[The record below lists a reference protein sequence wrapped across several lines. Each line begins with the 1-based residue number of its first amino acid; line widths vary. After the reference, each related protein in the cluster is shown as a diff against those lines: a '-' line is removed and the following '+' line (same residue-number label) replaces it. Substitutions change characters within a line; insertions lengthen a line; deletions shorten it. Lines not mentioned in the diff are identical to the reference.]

1 VLSTLISFQHL
12 LSSFISSQSI
22 YPLCDSSVTSS
33 CKLPS
38 PIILAVGVIPPYLW
52 LSISQYCTF
61 TIIHTLLL
69 VLLTPKGIFQDYEHE
84 TFALFSTG
92 VEELYSF
99 PVKVSYDGQLARSCN
114 LL

>member
-1 VLSTLISFQHL
+1 MTTK
-12 LSSFISSQSI
+12 SSEPNAI
-22 YPLCDSSVTSS
+22 LCMHS
-33 CKLPS
+33 
-38 PIILAVGVIPPYLW
+38 
-52 LSISQYCTF
+52 
-61 TIIHTLLL
+61 